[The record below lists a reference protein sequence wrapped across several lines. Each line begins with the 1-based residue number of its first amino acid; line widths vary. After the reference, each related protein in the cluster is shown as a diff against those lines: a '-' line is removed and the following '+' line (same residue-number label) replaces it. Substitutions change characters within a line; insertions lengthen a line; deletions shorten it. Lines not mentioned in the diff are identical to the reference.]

1 MGFTQHNTPPAVWAA
16 LQAAAAQQPGKTAR
30 ADDTPAKP
38 ALVPAL
44 FAPPATWVIGAEV
57 PSLANSREWRARN
70 RVAQAHRKA
79 VSRALG
85 AHLRA
90 VLPAA
95 KHYHAGGN
103 VLVELVRLGGRELD
117 KHDNLPAAL
126 KYCLDAVCL
135 MLGADDGDDRIH
147 TRYAQQPGG
156 ACGVRISLEV
166 LT

>member
-1 MGFTQHNTPPAVWAA
+1 MGFSEKHPAIQEAIRRGLIADAKTTTPV
-16 LQAAAAQQPGKTAR
+16 K
-30 ADDTPAKP
+30 ADDAPAKP
-38 ALVPAL
+38 VLVASV
-44 FAPPATWVIGAEV
+44 FAPPATWMIGAEV
-57 PSLANSREWRARN
+57 PSLANCREWKTRN

-95 KHYHAGGN
+95 DHYHRGGA
-103 VLVELVRLGGRELD
+103 VRVELVRLGGHTLD

-126 KYCLDAVCL
+126 KYVLDAVCL
-135 MLGADDGDDRIH
+135 MVGADDGDDRIH
-147 TRYAQQPGG
+147 TRYLQEPGG
-156 ACGVRISLEV
+156 ACGVRITLEV

>member
-1 MGFTQHNTPPAVWAA
+1 MGFPPNHPAIQEAIRRGLITDAGKTTADAKPAKPVLLPAVFAPPAVW
-16 LQAAAAQQPGKTAR
+16 
-30 ADDTPAKP
+30 
-38 ALVPAL
+38 
-44 FAPPATWVIGAEV
+44 VIGVEV
-57 PSLANSREWRARN
+57 PSLANGREWKTRN

-85 AHLRA
+85 ANLRF
-90 VLPAA
+90 VLPTAE
-95 KHYHAGGN
+95 HYHRGGA

-117 KHDNLPAAL
+117 KHDNLPASL
-126 KYCLDAVCL
+126 KYTLDSVCL

-147 TRYAQQPGG
+147 TRYRQEPGG